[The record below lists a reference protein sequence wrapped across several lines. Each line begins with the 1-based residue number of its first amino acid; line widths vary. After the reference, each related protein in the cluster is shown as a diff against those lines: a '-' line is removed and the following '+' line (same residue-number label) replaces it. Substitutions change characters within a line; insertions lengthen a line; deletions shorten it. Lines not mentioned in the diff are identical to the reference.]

1 MSKQE
6 LREAIDERHKDLI
19 IMNMLDSE
27 VYVLEE
33 FLDDLK
39 TLAKIKTF
47 KEICEMNS
55 LNYKEEI
62 NQLKKGVKN
71 GD

>member
-1 MSKQE
+1 MSKKE
-6 LREAIDERHKDLI
+6 LKEAIDERHKDLI

-55 LNYKEEI
+55 LDYKEEI

-71 GD
+71 GN